1 MAGTMSFGLFCDMAV
16 FLLFCCDSSPRDW
29 GIIFPVRGKYHEGVI
44 LALSKKTPGIRMIS
58 SSRKKGAPWKRMVF
72 SRTAFS

>member
-44 LALSKKTPGIRMIS
+44 LALSKKHRGS
-58 SSRKKGAPWKRMVF
+58 E
-72 SRTAFS
+72 